1 MPRSTTAA
9 LLADPATPLTAAT
22 ASAMEG
28 RNASGAWSSLVAI
41 SRSLATAALAAAI
54 VLALAATAPAQWSP
68 GDAYN
73 AVTLGSGEYFS
84 TNDSYAKNPSSRS
97 ASIETWVKFQ
107 AGVDADM
114 EIAESFDTIFNE
126 GASLYA
132 EWNGS
137 NGYTVSMLGLGAFGN
152 DAKTV
157 TNATVMIPGQ
167 WYHVVGEFT
176 ATDLNVYVDGTGAT
190 PVSWGTGQGPSTSI
204 TLNRNTLGRA
214 QNSGLASTFSG
225 ELTGFR
231 IWDGSIGAPSE
242 ANSAVTATPNYAGVT
257 LLANFQGG
265 TDGVIPTTSIGNGSI
280 DPNTGST
287 GGTLNDTNA
296 ANASVAKYGTGTI
309 AVTTDS
315 YFIDSIE
322 AGVLDLGNGGT
333 TGTLLDAVINN
344 AQLSFNRS
352 NGLTFGRVISGT
364 GAVSQDGSGTT
375 TLSVANTYSG
385 LTSVNAGTLA
395 ISNASSLGTTAAG
408 TEVASGATLQVNGGA
423 GGLTLAESIGLNG
436 GTLAVGGNNNV
447 ALTGTITLGTG
458 TTSTFRSVADATD
471 ITVTTGS
478 IAGAGNLIVGTSGNA
493 VDALFLNGAN
503 TYTGTTTI
511 AFGDVFI
518 TADGAL
524 GTAAGGTT
532 VDSGSVL
539 GLNGVNY
546 ATAEPLSLN
555 GGTLDGVV
563 TSTFAG
569 PVTLSANSIMSASSG
584 NTLTVP
590 GVVDGGSNLAAGVS
604 GSAGTVVLANDNT
617 YSGATSVDFGTLQV
631 GGGSTTGSLSTS
643 GVSVASGA
651 TLAFNRSDAHAIG
664 YAITGAGE
672 VTVSGGGVAT
682 FSTASNYTGNTNVN
696 AGGLNIASTL
706 TSDVIVAAG
715 ATVSGSGS
723 STGELSG
730 AGMVGPGNSPGILEF
745 ATLDASAGTD
755 FSFEFTAA
763 DPDYSDATAS
773 VNDVL
778 RLSDGTTP
786 FTTALTSSSTVN
798 IYLNVDS
805 YTFGDEFRGG
815 FFTDIQ
821 SDFITSI
828 QDATFAYYLKDAG
841 GAVIYNGV
849 NYRNVTGA
857 PGDWVLTTVPA
868 TANFAG
874 GTVNGQVLQVVP
886 EPSSFA
892 LAGAALAG
900 LAAASH
906 LRRRKAAAA
915 KAAAQIAA

>member
-1 MPRSTTAA
+1 MSRFDSVATS
-9 LLADPATPLTAAT
+9 ADLITPPSAAT
-22 ASAMEG
+22 ANAMDG
-28 RNASGAWSSLVAI
+28 RNASGAWSSVVAI

-73 AVTLGSGEYFS
+73 AVTLGSGDFF
-84 TNDSYAKNPSSRS
+84 TANNGGGGFAQFGTASSV
-97 ASIETWVKFQ
+97 ETWINISSSANRDV
-107 AGVDADM
+107 G
-114 EIAESFDTIFNE
+114 IAEMADSVQ
-126 GASLYA
+126 GQGLSLYA
-132 EWNGS
+132 EWNLDTVNPTYTLNVQGFVGFGGS
-137 NGYTVSMLGLGAFGN
+137 LASTTNG
-152 DAKTV
+152 
-157 TNATVMIPGQ
+157 ATLLPDT
-167 WYHVVGEFT
+167 WYHVVAT
-176 ATDLNVYVDGTGAT
+176 ATASGVAAYVDGSG
-190 PVSWGTGQGPSTSI
+190 S
-204 TLNRNTLGRA
+204 TLGA
-214 QNSGLASTFSG
+214 WSLGGFSG
-225 ELTGFR
+225 SPIWNTNAWGNAPNGAPIVDTTFDGQLSGFR
-231 IWDGSIGAPSE
+231 IWQGDIGTPTE
-242 ANSAVTATPNYAGVT
+242 VKSAVDAVPTYGSSV
-257 LLANFQGG
+257 LLANFPVGTNGDTTAVVGNPSGG
-265 TDGVIPTTSIGNGSI
+265 SLSL
-280 DPNTGST
+280 TGSST
-287 GGTLNDTNA
+287 YT
-296 ANASVAKYGTGTI
+296 KYGAGTI
-309 AVTTDS
+309 GVTTDS
-315 YFIDSIE
+315 YFLDTID
-322 AGVLDLGNGGT
+322 AGTLQLGGTAAGGGT
-333 TGTLLDAVINN
+333 TGALTTDVGNN
-344 AQLSFNRS
+344 GTLSFNR
-352 NGLTFGRVISGT
+352 NNALTHGQVISGT

-385 LTSVNAGTLA
+385 LTSVNAGILA
-395 ISNASSLGTTAAG
+395 ISDASSLGTTAAG
-408 TEVASGATLQVNGGA
+408 TEVASGATLQVNGGT
-423 GGLTLAESIGLNG
+423 GGMTLAESIGLNG

-458 TTSTFRSVADATD
+458 TTSTFRSVADATN
-471 ITVTTGS
+471 ITITTGS
-478 IAGAGNLIVGTSGNA
+478 IAGDGNLVVGTSGNA

-511 AFGDVFI
+511 AFGEVFV
-518 TADGAL
+518 AANDAL
-524 GTAAGGTT
+524 GTAANGTT

-539 GLNGVNY
+539 AFDSLNLNY
-546 ATAEPLSLN
+546 STPEPVSLN
-555 GGTLDGVV
+555 GGTLDAVL
-563 TSTFAG
+563 SATFAG
-569 PVTLSANSIMSASSG
+569 PVTLSANSIMSASNA
-584 NTLTVP
+584 NTLTIS

-631 GGGSTTGSLSTS
+631 GSGSTTGSLSTS

-682 FSTASNYTGNTNVN
+682 FSVASNYTGNTNVN

-730 AGMVGPGNSPGILEF
+730 AGMVGPGNSPGILDF
-745 ATLDASAGTD
+745 ATLDASAGTE

-786 FTTALTSSSTVN
+786 FTNALTNSSTVN

-841 GAVIYNGV
+841 GAVVYNGV

-906 LRRRKAAAA
+906 IRRRKAAAA
-915 KAAAQIAA
+915 